1 MVYGDDGCHTTALGW
16 RMPLRAHQLQDRE
29 ASGRCVAHGATVVVP
44 DFETAAE
51 ALGLFGSPTGEI
63 EYRIA
68 DARRREATGMKD

>member
-1 MVYGDDGCHTTALGW
+1 MTAVTPRLWVGECHFEHTSCKTAKQAVDALH
-16 RMPLRAHQLQDRE
+16 M
-29 ASGRCVAHGATVVVP
+29 GATVVVP

-63 EYRIA
+63 AYRIA